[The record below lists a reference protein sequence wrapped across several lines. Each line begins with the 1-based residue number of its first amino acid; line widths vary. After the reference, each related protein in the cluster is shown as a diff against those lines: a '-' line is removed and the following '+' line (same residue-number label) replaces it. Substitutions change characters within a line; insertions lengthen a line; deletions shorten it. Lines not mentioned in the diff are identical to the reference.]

1 MSQGPESEDRHF
13 LMEARMPFL
22 RRAIIIAATALAISA
37 CAKQGGAAASA
48 GGDMFLGQANAPVT
62 LIEYAS
68 TTCPHCAHFHETVF
82 PGLKTKYVDA
92 GKLKFVFREFPTP
105 PEAIAVAEF
114 QLARCAGKDKYFSM
128 LDTFFKE
135 QRNIMMA
142 AQSPTGAKP
151 ALVAI
156 ARQAGMSQEQFDSCI
171 ADTKTQQAILDG
183 AKAGM
188 EEFKITGTPTLILD
202 GEVMNGESH
211 PDAYNLDGLSKL
223 IDAKLAKAGGK

>member
-1 MSQGPESEDRHF
+1 
-13 LMEARMPFL
+13 MPFS
-22 RRAIIIAATALAISA
+22 RRAIMVAATALALMGCS
-37 CAKQGGAAASA
+37 KSDGAATPA
-48 GGDMFLGQANAPVT
+48 GGDMFLGAEKAPVT

-82 PGLKTKYVDA
+82 PGLKTKYIDSDKV
-92 GKLKFVFREFPTP
+92 KFVFREFPTP

-135 QRNIMMA
+135 QRNIMTA

-156 ARQAGMSQEQFDSCI
+156 ARQAGLSEQQFDTCI
-171 ADTKTQQAILDG
+171 ADSKTQQAILDT
-183 AKAGM
+183 AKAGA
-188 EEFKITGTPTLILD
+188 EQFKITGTPTLILD
-202 GEVMNGESH
+202 GEVMNGETH
-211 PDAYNLDGLSKL
+211 PEAYTIDGLSKL
-223 IDAKLAKAGGK
+223 IDAKLAKAGAK